1 MFFQKVFP
9 EKYER
14 NYKKFFLKLNQEN
27 LYGVFNFLKPNLLMY
42 VLQSLQGQFSGF
54 HLLILLLETS
64 RLGNSL
70 QVIGTIFYI
79 IGTRQNIISVL

>member
-1 MFFQKVFP
+1 
-9 EKYER
+9 
-14 NYKKFFLKLNQEN
+14 
-27 LYGVFNFLKPNLLMY
+27 MY

-64 RLGNSL
+64 KLGNSL

-79 IGTRQNIISVL
+79 IGTRQNIISVLWDKALRRGLEDLEVCYSL